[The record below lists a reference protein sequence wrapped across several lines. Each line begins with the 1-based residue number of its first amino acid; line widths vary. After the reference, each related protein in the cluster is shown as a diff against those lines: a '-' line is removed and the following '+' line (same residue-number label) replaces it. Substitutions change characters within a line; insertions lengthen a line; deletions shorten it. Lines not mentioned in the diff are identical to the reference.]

1 MLKETRRWKE
11 NIHGL
16 LGLDYLHF
24 ENVPMFDSEHGPII
38 DVAPGVLEKLAAHAI
53 IQERIPIRGIEL
65 KFLRKTVG
73 LSMERFAS
81 QLGLTSGAVF
91 KWEHQPKERLH
102 PTNEA
107 VVRAFFA
114 ENLNI
119 EISGKLSLLIGVQHT
134 PKNLTLKA
142 G

>member
-1 MLKETRRWKE
+1 MSKEIKRWKE
-11 NIHGL
+11 NIQGL

-24 ENVPMFDSEHGPII
+24 ENVPMYESEHGPII
-38 DVAPGVLEKLAAHAI
+38 DVAPGVLETLAAHAI
-53 IQERIPIRGIEL
+53 IQERVPIRGIEM
-65 KFLRKTVG
+65 KFLRKSIG

-91 KWEHQPKERLH
+91 KWEHQPTERLH

-114 ENLNI
+114 EKLNI
-119 EISGKLSLLIGVQHT
+119 NISGKLSQLIGVQNT